1 MYKENQNK
9 LINIVDDGDVI
20 HVFITAPENKKDQV
34 ADALKSSFKELS
46 KIYGG
51 STSDMEYDDEQFYF
65 TLDSFEEYDD
75 FKHIFYK
82 KTLTNFM
89 KYACEEA
96 RKLAKNGASC
106 ACVDDETVYG
116 WAIHYFQE
124 ESIEGT
130 LYTLDGEEYKPA
142 VNKTKNVSQRIPAP
156 AISKTSKPVAKQFN
170 LFELV
175 NETPVPV
182 QKEAKF
188 NKETV
193 DMETGEILT
202 PSPEEDDELSEE
214 EMRAFDG
221 DIDERI
227 PENEASMYEMNDEND
242 DFELDDGKQFDKE
255 ALAVLWELFGDELDV
270 R

>member
-1 MYKENQNK
+1 MIQLNLKATNRQEEMILRYLQENASPVLAEKINNGT
-9 LINIVDDGDVI
+9 LITKDG
-20 HVFITAPENKKDQV
+20 
-34 ADALKSSFKELS
+34 KSL
-46 KIYGG
+46 
-51 STSDMEYDDEQFYF
+51 TN
-65 TLDSFEEYDD
+65 
-75 FKHIFYK
+75 K
-82 KTLTNFM
+82 KTLTGFM

-96 RKLAKNGASC
+96 RKLVAKGASC

-116 WAIHYFQE
+116 WAIHYFEE

-142 VNKTKNVSQRIPAP
+142 VKQAENVSKRIPAP
-156 AISKTSKPVAKQFN
+156 TISKTSKPVAKQFN

-175 NETPVPV
+175 NETSVPV
-182 QKEAKF
+182 QEEAEF
-188 NKETV
+188 DKETV

-202 PSPEEDDELSEE
+202 PSLDEDDELSDE

-227 PENEASMYEMNDEND
+227 PENEAPMYEMNDEND

-255 ALAVLWELFGDELDV
+255 ALAVLWEIFDNELDV

>member
-1 MYKENQNK
+1 MIQLNLKATNRQEEVILCYLQENASPVLAEK
-9 LINIVDDGDVI
+9 INNGMLLTKDG
-20 HVFITAPENKKDQV
+20 
-34 ADALKSSFKELS
+34 KSL
-46 KIYGG
+46 
-51 STSDMEYDDEQFYF
+51 TN
-65 TLDSFEEYDD
+65 
-75 FKHIFYK
+75 K
-82 KTLTNFM
+82 KTLTSFM

-96 RKLAKNGASC
+96 RKLAAKGASC

-116 WAIHYFQE
+116 WAIHYFEE

-130 LYTLDGEEYKPA
+130 LYTLDGKEYKPA
-142 VNKTKNVSQRIPAP
+142 VNKTKNVSQHIPTP

-175 NETPVPV
+175 NETSVPV
-182 QKEAKF
+182 QEKAEF
-188 NKETV
+188 DTETV

-221 DIDERI
+221 DIDEHI
-227 PENEASMYEMNDEND
+227 SKNEVPMYEMNDEND
-242 DFELDDGKQFDKE
+242 DFELDDGTQFDKE
-255 ALAVLWELFGDELDV
+255 ALAVLWELFGNELDV

>member
-1 MYKENQNK
+1 MIQLNLKATNRQEEVILCYLQENASPVLAEK
-9 LINIVDDGDVI
+9 INNGTLLTKDG
-20 HVFITAPENKKDQV
+20 
-34 ADALKSSFKELS
+34 KSL
-46 KIYGG
+46 
-51 STSDMEYDDEQFYF
+51 TN
-65 TLDSFEEYDD
+65 
-75 FKHIFYK
+75 K
-82 KTLTNFM
+82 KTLTGFM

-96 RKLAKNGASC
+96 RKLVAKGASC

-142 VNKTKNVSQRIPAP
+142 AKKAENVSKRIPAP
-156 AISKTSKPVAKQFN
+156 TISKTSKPVAKQFN

-175 NETPVPV
+175 NETSVPV
-182 QKEAKF
+182 QEKAEF
-188 NKETV
+188 DKETV

-227 PENEASMYEMNDEND
+227 PENEVPMYEMNDEND
-242 DFELDDGKQFDKE
+242 DFELDYGKQFNKE
-255 ALAVLWELFGDELDV
+255 ALAVLWELFGDEMDV

>member
-1 MYKENQNK
+1 MIQLNLKATNRQEEVILCYLQENASPVLAEK
-9 LINIVDDGDVI
+9 INNGMLLTKDG
-20 HVFITAPENKKDQV
+20 
-34 ADALKSSFKELS
+34 KSL
-46 KIYGG
+46 
-51 STSDMEYDDEQFYF
+51 TN
-65 TLDSFEEYDD
+65 
-75 FKHIFYK
+75 K
-82 KTLTNFM
+82 KTLTGFM

-96 RKLAKNGASC
+96 RKLATNGASC

-142 VNKTKNVSQRIPAP
+142 VKKAENVSKRIPAP
-156 AISKTSKPVAKQFN
+156 VVSKTNKPVAKQFN

-182 QKEAKF
+182 QKEAGF
-188 NKETV
+188 DKETV

-227 PENEASMYEMNDEND
+227 PENEVPMYEMNDEND
-242 DFELDDGKQFDKE
+242 DFELDDGKQFNKE
-255 ALAVLWELFGDELDV
+255 ALAVLWEIFGDELDV